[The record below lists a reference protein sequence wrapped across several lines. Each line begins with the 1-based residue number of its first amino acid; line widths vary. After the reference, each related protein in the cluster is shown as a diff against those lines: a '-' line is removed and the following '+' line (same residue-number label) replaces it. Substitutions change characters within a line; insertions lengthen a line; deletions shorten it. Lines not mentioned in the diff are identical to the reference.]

1 MWGVGAFGVDL
12 EGLVLVVSRCGAANL
27 ILFFQ
32 IKDTCS
38 LVVNFWLVIGDT
50 ERRKENQS

>member
-1 MWGVGAFGVDL
+1 MDL

-27 ILFFQ
+27 ILLFQ
-32 IKDTCS
+32 IKDICS
-38 LVVNFWLVIGDT
+38 LVVCFWFVIGDT